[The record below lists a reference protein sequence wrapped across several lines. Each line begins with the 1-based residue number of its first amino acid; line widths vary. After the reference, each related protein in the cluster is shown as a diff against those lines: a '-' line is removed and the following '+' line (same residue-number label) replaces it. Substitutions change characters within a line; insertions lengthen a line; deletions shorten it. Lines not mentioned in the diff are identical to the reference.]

1 MKLML
6 SIRTEKQEF
15 FNQITGMFESID
27 SHNIQ
32 LEHSLI
38 SISKWESK
46 YKKAF
51 LNDQKK
57 NPKTNEEILY
67 YIKCMCLKHEDEE
80 FVKYIS
86 VDNLTKISEY
96 INDSHSATYIPN
108 IGNESRNRDIPT
120 SELIYYWMIVNGIPF
135 ECQYWHLG
143 RLLKLIEIC
152 SLKNSNK
159 KMSKQQILQSNR
171 KINEARKLRHHT
183 KG

>member
-1 MKLML
+1 MI
-6 SIRTEKQEF
+6 SIKTERQEL
-15 FNQITGMFESID
+15 FNQSTGTFETIE

-32 LEHSLI
+32 LEHNLI

-51 LNDQKK
+51 LSDQKK
-57 NPKTNEEILY
+57 KSNDEILY

-96 INDSHSATYIPN
+96 INDSHSATYIPK
-108 IGNESRNRDIPT
+108 ISNESRNRDIPT
-120 SELIYYWMIVNGIPF
+120 SELIYYWMMVNGIPF

-159 KMSKQQILQSNR
+159 KMSKQQILRNNRQINQS
-171 KINEARKLRHHT
+171 RKLRHHT